1 MHDDDDSELFDG
13 RVEISSLE
21 RGASFGLDEE
31 SYFRMASCAMSAAG
45 MHIEPAMICRLPEG
59 ERGCKLVLFGR
70 THQFSVRVRVF
81 RSCTTIAVFAEPL
94 DGLHCEIPLYEG
106 QDNDVHWSR
115 ALRSMLAVEGTQYV
129 DQHWSAEQS
138 EQGEG
143 D

>member
-70 THQFSVRVRVF
+70 THQFSVRVRVQKLHDD
-81 RSCTTIAVFAEPL
+81 R
-94 DGLHCEIPLYEG
+94 GLRRA
-106 QDNDVHWSR
+106 SR
-115 ALRSMLAVEGTQYV
+115 RAAL
-129 DQHWSAEQS
+129 
-138 EQGEG
+138 
-143 D
+143 